1 MRGQIYNSFRYILGT
16 PSSDNGDGTENV
28 IGRVNSCSFKLYHV
42 FSNVLKLWKYV
53 GEFPRTASKLKN
65 WKKNLSLCD
74 YLLSKT
80 SNQQISRGSR
90 AVTTK
95 KCTRKCNARAELLFY
110 SLHKLLSNFSDLK
123 IRGRR
128 GKRKLHLKIE
138 FAFFQS
144 SSRSFR
150 LTHLSKHS
158 LTWIPENHIQ
168 DKNERKFR
176 PGLFKSSRKRRET
189 RHFRV
194 VVVAVLRWKSS
205 LQNVP
210 CKAQMS
216 PYGNW
221 SFRYKPKQ

>member
-1 MRGQIYNSFRYILGT
+1 MRGQIYNSL
-16 PSSDNGDGTENV
+16 SV
-28 IGRVNSCSFKLYHV
+28 IYWGPQAATTATALKTLLVEWIRALSNLITF
-42 FSNVLKLWKYV
+42 FSNALKLWKYV
-53 GEFPRTASKLKN
+53 GEFPRTASKLKSWN
-65 WKKNLSLCD
+65 KNLSLCD

-95 KCTRKCNARAELLFY
+95 KCTRKCNARAELLFC

-128 GKRKLHLKIE
+128 GKRKPLLKIE

-158 LTWIPENHIQ
+158 LT
-168 DKNERKFR
+168 
-176 PGLFKSSRKRRET
+176 
-189 RHFRV
+189 
-194 VVVAVLRWKSS
+194 
-205 LQNVP
+205 
-210 CKAQMS
+210 
-216 PYGNW
+216 
-221 SFRYKPKQ
+221 